1 MVGIGTAVLGYS
13 DRDITRTA
21 KNVIDNG
28 SMTTLNPPEDV
39 ELAEMLLKIH
49 PWADKVRYARTG
61 GESISVIRLARA
73 YTKRKNSFLWL
84 SWLV

>member
-49 PWADKVRYARTG
+49 PGQTKLDTQELAVKVC
-61 GESISVIRLARA
+61 L
-73 YTKRKNSFLWL
+73 LL
-84 SWLV
+84 LD